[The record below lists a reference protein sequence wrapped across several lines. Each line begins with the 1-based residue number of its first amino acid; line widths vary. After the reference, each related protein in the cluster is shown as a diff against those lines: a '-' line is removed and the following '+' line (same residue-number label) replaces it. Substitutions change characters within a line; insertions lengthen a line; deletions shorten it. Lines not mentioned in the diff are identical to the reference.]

1 MSNFLWIP
9 IMDPDGDRGW
19 WGTTWI
25 IAGIIVPSIGVKFLF
40 ISFVRFARDRKKK
53 QIEAAA

>member
-1 MSNFLWIP
+1 
-9 IMDPDGDRGW
+9 MDPDGDRGW

-53 QIEAAA
+53 LIEANV